1 MKYLYVLILLLLST
15 PCFTQLAQLAQLTP
29 TEQLQENTV
38 LLTNGHG
45 HGSGVLFTRTDGDRV
60 TTFVWT
66 AAHVANIFMNY
77 NGTFAPMGV
86 IQGDKRATAR
96 VLRAGDSYAGT
107 DCALLE
113 IVSGDDFNGTAKFYR
128 GFDEVKVGQKIVHC
142 GTPLEFLNE
151 RLVTF
156 GRVSYVNR
164 LFDDS
169 RLLLNPRLLD
179 NIDITAYP
187 GCSGGP
193 VVDEGTYEI
202 IGLLIMGSAPR
213 LGIIEP
219 TRSMYDWAKAHDC
232 MWAFDREVELPREL
246 VPWRADLYNR
256 LLEERYTDELDDR
269 WGHRPEPVVEIV
281 EVSDEE
287 LWDMI
292 ADLLG
297 VVLEQIPEIAP
308 PMPPLDP
315 PVTIPPGADVI
326 DDTPPAD
333 PPPLDDE
340 DVTVIT
346 EDVNITIEEDGTVI
360 IRDIDGNLIEV
371 IDPSLVEMESP
382 FGASYEY
389 LKSV

>member
-1 MKYLYVLILLLLST
+1 MKYLYVLILLLVST
-15 PCFTQLAQLAQLTP
+15 PCLAQLTDS
-29 TEQLQENTV
+29 EQLQENTV

-45 HGSGVLFTRTDGDRV
+45 HGSGVLFTRTDDDRV
-60 TTFVWT
+60 TTFIWT
-66 AAHVANIFMNY
+66 ASHVANNFMKH
-77 NGTFAPMGV
+77 NGTFAPVDV

-96 VLRAGDSYAGT
+96 VLRSGDSYTGA

-113 IVSGDDFNGTAKFYR
+113 VISGDDFNGTAKFYR
-128 GFDEVKVGQKIVHC
+128 GFNEVKVGQKIVHC
-142 GTPLEFLNE
+142 GTPLEPLNE

-156 GRVSYVNR
+156 GRVSYVDR

-193 VVDEGTYEI
+193 IVDEETYEI
-202 IGLLIMGSAPR
+202 IGLLIMGSEPR
-213 LGIIEP
+213 LSIIEP
-219 TRSMYDWAKAHDC
+219 TRSIYDWAKAHDC

-315 PVTIPPGADVI
+315 PVTIPPGSDVVDPI
-326 DDTPPAD
+326 VDRDVAEVIWDD
-333 PPPLDDE
+333 
-340 DVTVIT
+340 VS
-346 EDVNITIEEDGTVI
+346 ITIEEDGTVV
-360 IRDIDGNLIEV
+360 IRDVDGNLIEV
-371 IDPSLVEMESP
+371 IDPSDIDTDVGMEFP